1 MFTYFIGIGSNISP
15 TLHIPTAVDLL
26 LKTSMN
32 LAISRIIR
40 TAPVGLLD
48 NRNYFLNLAIM
59 IRSSLAAQALKD
71 TLNEIEIRLARDRND
86 PDRKVKNSTIDL
98 DILLHLENC
107 QSTIL
112 QPSLPV
118 EP

>member
-15 TLHIPTAVDLL
+15 TRHIPAAVDLL
-26 LKTSMN
+26 LKTSKN
-32 LAISRIIR
+32 LAI
-40 TAPVGLLD
+40 
-48 NRNYFLNLAIM
+48 
-59 IRSSLAAQALKD
+59 
-71 TLNEIEIRLARDRND
+71 RLGRDRND

-107 QSTIL
+107 QSIIL
-112 QPSLPV
+112 QSSLPA